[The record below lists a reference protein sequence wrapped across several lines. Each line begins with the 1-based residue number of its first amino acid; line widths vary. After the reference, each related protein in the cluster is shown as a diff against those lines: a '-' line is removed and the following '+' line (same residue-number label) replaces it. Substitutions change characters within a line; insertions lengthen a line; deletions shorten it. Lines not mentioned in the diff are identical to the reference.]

1 MEVDKQ
7 KTTFWGIDKH
17 GKNGMYQW

>member
-7 KTTFWGIDKH
+7 KTTFWGIDEP
-17 GKNGMYQW
+17 GKDGMYQW